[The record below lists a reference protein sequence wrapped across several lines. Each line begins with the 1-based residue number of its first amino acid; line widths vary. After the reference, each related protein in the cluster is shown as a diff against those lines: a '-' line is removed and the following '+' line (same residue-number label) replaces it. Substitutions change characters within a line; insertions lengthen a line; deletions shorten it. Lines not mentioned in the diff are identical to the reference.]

1 MKRGWHHSF
10 SIGRKLL
17 LIAGIMLLCG
27 SVKVLMAQPLPPR
40 PVVITVNHSQ
50 PLAFGAFTPGV
61 SGGTITVSP
70 DGGTR
75 TSTGTVIPLN
85 MGLVYTPA
93 MFYVRANP
101 GTVISLLSGPPAVL
115 SGSNGGTLS
124 LQLDDTFPASPF
136 VTSVPYQQQTTVL
149 LGGTLTVGT
158 IASNPAGNYSGT
170 VDVTFVQE

>member
-1 MKRGWHHSF
+1 MKRDWHHSF

-17 LIAGIMLLCG
+17 LMAGIMLLCG

-85 MGLVYTPA
+85 MGLVYT
-93 MFYVRANP
+93 
-101 GTVISLLSGPPAVL
+101 
-115 SGSNGGTLS
+115 
-124 LQLDDTFPASPF
+124 
-136 VTSVPYQQQTTVL
+136 
-149 LGGTLTVGT
+149 
-158 IASNPAGNYSGT
+158 
-170 VDVTFVQE
+170 